1 MADRPPAPPDAL
13 TCAQRSEPIRALYV
27 HVPFCRNICG
37 YCDFYKI
44 PLRGDLAEATVD
56 ALLLELDRAAACWPL
71 ALRSVFFG
79 GGTPTELPP
88 ELLGRLAA
96 ACAAFRDR
104 GKGDSVAAVRT
115 RDPGVRESQR
125 AASIEGANRAPT
137 PPWEGGG
144 LKLDP
149 SAPPPLRTSAP
160 SPLNPSAPSRLHP
173 FPPSCLRAFVPS
185 CLDEWEFTVEAN
197 PATITDENA
206 GLLRAAGVNRVSM
219 GAQSFAPAELRFLDR
234 THRPEQVTES
244 VRLCRRH
251 GFEVVN
257 LDLIFGVPGQ
267 TVDSWRASLR
277 AAVDLGVDHLSCY
290 ALTYE
295 EGTTLHRR
303 LQTGRVL
310 QVENEHE
317 AELYE
322 VTMDDLAAAGFEQ
335 YEISNFARPGFECR
349 HNLVYWHNEPHL
361 AIGPSACGYID
372 GLRYRN
378 VPDVRQYVEAIR
390 AGRWPRASE
399 ERLDAAHRARET
411 AMLALRLTGG
421 LDRAAFESRFGIEP
435 TAFFRE
441 AIERS
446 VSDGLVDVTR
456 DAIRLTRA
464 GRLVGDSVMA
474 AFLR

>member
-1 MADRPPAPPDAL
+1 MADDQTAPLDSLMRA
-13 TCAQRSEPIRALYV
+13 RSSEPIRALYV

-44 PLRGDLAEATVD
+44 PLRGDLAAATVE
-56 ALLLELDRAAACWPL
+56 ALTAELDRAAACHQL
-71 ALRSVFFG
+71 ALRTVFFG

-88 ELLGRLAA
+88 ELLGRLAL
-96 ACAAFRDR
+96 ACAALRDR
-104 GKGDSVAAVRT
+104 GPGNSIDSSPRSL
-115 RDPGVRESQR
+115 P
-125 AASIEGANRAPT
+125 
-137 PPWEGGG
+137 
-144 LKLDP
+144 P
-149 SAPPPLRTSAP
+149 SASTSLRPFAPARLRASAP
-160 SPLNPSAPSRLHP
+160 L
-173 FPPSCLRAFVPS
+173 

-234 THRPEQVTES
+234 THRPEQVAES

-277 AAVDLGVDHLSCY
+277 SAVELGVDHVSCY

-310 QVENEHE
+310 QVENELE

-322 VTMDDLAAAGFEQ
+322 VTIDELAAAGFEQ

-349 HNLVYWHNEPHL
+349 HNLVYWRNEPHL

-378 VPDVRQYVEAIR
+378 VPDVGQYVEAIR
-390 AGRWPRASE
+390 AGHWPRASE

-411 AMLALRLTGG
+411 AMLALRLTSG
-421 LDRAAFESRFGIEP
+421 LERAAFEARFGIEP

-441 AIERS
+441 AIERC
-446 VSDGLVDVTR
+446 VGDGLLEVTR

-474 AFLR
+474 SFLH